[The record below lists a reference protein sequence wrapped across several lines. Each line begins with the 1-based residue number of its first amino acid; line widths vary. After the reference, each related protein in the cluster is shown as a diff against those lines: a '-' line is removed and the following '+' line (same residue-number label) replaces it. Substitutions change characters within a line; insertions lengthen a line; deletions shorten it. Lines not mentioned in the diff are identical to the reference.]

1 MPKKSLL
8 FIILLVVLLAACFL
22 IRCEADL
29 PEDSTPGTNISY
41 KATYILNG
49 EVYAEQTVSSGDAP
63 KTVTVALPGLHFQG
77 WIDEAGNAVA
87 PENHVLTK
95 DVTYTAVYTPELA
108 LHAPFL
114 MTDGSGMLRPEDA
127 LTADE
132 LSQALI
138 ALSEEAAHA
147 YFPALPA
154 GSDAISATEL
164 KTVLGNFFLS
174 ANVEQAFSAVG
185 ETVSRA
191 DFAVAMCRLLDRTGS
206 ETVTVGDDALYP
218 VDVNVNTEH
227 YTLLLEASVAHTQSE
242 TGTAWTDIDLPTNL
256 EPGFNLIGGWL
267 YYVQEDGRLL
277 KNAKVG
283 VLSFGADGRYTCGDA
298 ELDRTVADILNAL
311 SKENPD
317 ATRFEM
323 LRLAYNYVRDSF
335 TYLRRDPYNMGDTGW
350 EIKDAKIMFESS
362 RGNCYNFAAA
372 FWALARGL
380 GYEARA
386 VSGTCLQDRQP
397 HSWVIMT
404 FDGEDYFFDPQ
415 WENNYHTR
423 NIYDKDMFM
432 ITMAAQGWW
441 NYRWVE

>member
-8 FIILLVVLLAACFL
+8 VVILVVLLAACFL
-22 IRCEADL
+22 IRCETDL
-29 PEDSTPGTNISY
+29 PEGSTPGADASY
-41 KATYILNG
+41 KATFLLNG
-49 EVYAEQTVSSGDAP
+49 EIYAEQTVSSGDAP
-63 KTVTVALPGLHFQG
+63 KAVTVALPGLHFQG
-77 WIDEAGNAVA
+77 WVDEAGNAVA
-87 PENHVLTK
+87 PENHILTK

-114 MTDGSGMLRPEDA
+114 MTDDSGMLRPSDP

-138 ALSEEAAHA
+138 ALAEEAAHA

-154 GSDAISATEL
+154 GSEAISTEDL
-164 KTVLGNFFLS
+164 KAALSHFFLAS
-174 ANVEQAFSAVG
+174 NVEQAFSACG
-185 ETVSRA
+185 DTASRA
-191 DFAVAMCRLLDRTGS
+191 EFAVALCRLLDRTGS
-206 ETVTVGDDALYP
+206 ETVTVSDNAVYP
-218 VDVNVNTEH
+218 VDVNVNTEN

-242 TGTAWTDIDLPTNL
+242 SGTAWADIDLPTDL

-267 YYVQEDGRLL
+267 YYVQEDGHFLRDS
-277 KNAKVG
+277 KVG
-283 VLSFGADGRYTCGDA
+283 ALRFESDGRYTCGDA
-298 ELDRTVADILNAL
+298 ELDRTVADILNTL

-372 FWALARGL
+372 FWSLARGL

-386 VSGTCLQDRQP
+386 VSGTCLQDKQP
-397 HSWVIMT
+397 HAWVIMT

-423 NIYDKDMFM
+423 DIYDKDMFM
-432 ITMAAQGWW
+432 ITMEAQTWW